1 MANKIVASIPVTVVS
16 ANGTTVSDPVALG
29 SYEFFYAV
37 GQEMSDRTD
46 GTITSTVQTAISADG
61 PWVTWFG
68 SSGLAS
74 DGANFGFAGLSN
86 APSGLLFAR
95 ISSVA
100 TSVTTGFSFEAKLV
114 AQDRKL

>member
-1 MANKIVASIPVTVVS
+1 MANKIVSSIPVTVVS

-29 SYEFFYAV
+29 PHEFFYAV
-37 GQEMSDRTD
+37 VQEMSDRTD
-46 GTITSTVQTAISADG
+46 GTITSTVQTAINPDG
-61 PWVTWFG
+61 PWMTWFG

-74 DGANFGFAGLSN
+74 DGANFGFAEPSN